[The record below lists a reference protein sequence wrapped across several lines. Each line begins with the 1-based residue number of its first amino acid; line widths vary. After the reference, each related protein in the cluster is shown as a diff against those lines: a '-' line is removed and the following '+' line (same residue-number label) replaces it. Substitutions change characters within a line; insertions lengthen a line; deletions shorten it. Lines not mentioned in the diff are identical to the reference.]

1 MRVRGVELEID
12 GSMVSKVV
20 QQNPWTLVIELRDG
34 RRIVVE
40 PGLGEDAEECEGDV
54 DCILDSLSLEI
65 REDGDENE

>member
-1 MRVRGVELEID
+1 LRVRGVELEID

>member
-1 MRVRGVELEID
+1 VELEID
-12 GSMVSKVV
+12 GAMISKVV

-40 PGLGEDAEECEGDV
+40 PGLGEDAEECGSDV

-65 REDGDENE
+65 REDGDGDE